1 MTRILP
7 ILGALALGA
16 GLAAAPA
23 HAQTV
28 LIQHAKVQ
36 TIGPAGVIEDG
47 DVLIN
52 NGVIAAVGKGL
63 SAPEGASVI
72 DASGKVV
79 TPGFFAPYSQIGI
92 EEIGFSANANDS
104 RPDDGFPINASL
116 DVVDAY
122 NPNSSVIAITRA
134 GGITR
139 ALTAPV
145 PGSSLFGGEAAVI
158 DLSSRVA
165 SVTKEKAAEIAVLG
179 DQGAQRAGDTR
190 MGAWALMREY
200 LDAAIDYAAN
210 PRDYVQRKHDNDFK
224 IRDLQALGPVI
235 AGRQPLLVYVNS
247 AADIRNLLRLK
258 SAYHLNVIII
268 GGTEAWRVGRELA
281 AANVPVIVDP
291 LENLPEQFEDLGS
304 TLANA
309 ARLNAAGVRIAFY
322 HQDEFNERLLP
333 QLAGNAV
340 ANGLPY
346 DAALAALTINPAMM
360 FGLGDRLGSLEPGKA
375 ADVVIWDGDPLELTT
390 RPVAVFIDGRRMS
403 MENRQTKLRDRYK
416 DLTRTDLPF
425 AYKGGN

>member
-1 MTRILP
+1 FLP
-7 ILGALALGA
+7 IFGALAGA
-16 GLAAAPA
+16 SLAGAAPA
-23 HAQTV
+23 AAQTV
-28 LIQHAKVQ
+28 LIQHAKVY
-36 TIGPAGVIEDG
+36 TIGGAGVIDNG

-52 NGVIAAVGKGL
+52 NGVIAAVGTGL
-63 SAPEGASVI
+63 SAPQGASVI
-72 DASGKVV
+72 DATGKVV

-92 EEIGFSANANDS
+92 EEIGISADANDS
-104 RPDDGFPINASL
+104 RPDSGFPINASL

-122 NPNSSVIAITRA
+122 NPTSTVIAITRA

-145 PGSSLFGGEAAVI
+145 PGGSLFGGEAAVI
-158 DLSSRVA
+158 DLSSRIA
-165 SVTKEKAAEIAVLG
+165 SVTKQKAAEIAVLG
-179 DQGAQRAGDTR
+179 DAGSGLAGGNTR
-190 MGAWALMREY
+190 MGAWAVMREY
-200 LDAAIDYAAN
+200 LDAAIAYAAN

-224 IRDLQALGPVI
+224 IADLEALGPVI
-235 AGRQPLLVYVNS
+235 AGREPLLVAVNS

-258 SAYHLNVIII
+258 NDYRLNVIII
-268 GGTEAWRVGRELA
+268 GGAEAWRVARELA
-281 AANVPVIVDP
+281 SANVPVILDP
-291 LENLPEQFEDLGS
+291 LDNLPAQFEDLGS

-309 ARLNAAGVRIAFY
+309 ARLNAAGVKIAFY
-322 HQDEFNERLLP
+322 NDDEFNERLLP

-346 DAALAALTINPAMM
+346 DAALAALTINPATM
-360 FGLGDRLGSLEPGKA
+360 FGLGQTLGSLEAGKA
-375 ADVVIWDGDPLELTT
+375 ADVVIWDGDPLELST
-390 RPVAVFIDGRRMS
+390 RPVAVFIDGRQMS